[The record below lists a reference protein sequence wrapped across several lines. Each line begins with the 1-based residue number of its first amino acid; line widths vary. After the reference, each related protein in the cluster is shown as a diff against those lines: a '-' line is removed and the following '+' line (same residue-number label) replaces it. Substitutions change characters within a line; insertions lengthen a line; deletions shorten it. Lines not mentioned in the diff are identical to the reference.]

1 MTEGAEFGVEVRFGG
16 GESGGGGD
24 GSEGVWDADGA
35 GVVEVSFFR
44 REEAFVGVEGLARER
59 WEGVVGDALGE
70 ASEGFEDGGV
80 VKGLAEDAGVPACD
94 VVGFAVVARFDGFD
108 EAIRVED
115 DVGALGRLREGTWEF
130 GFDVELVDDGV
141 GGLVDGAEWGGGE

>member
-1 MTEGAEFGVEVRFGG
+1 MEVRFGG
-16 GESGGGGD
+16 GESVGGGD

-80 VKGLAEDAGVPACD
+80 VKGLAAEDAGFQPVMSLALPLSLD
-94 VVGFAVVARFDGFD
+94 LTVLTRRSGSKMTSAR
-108 EAIRVED
+108 
-115 DVGALGRLREGTWEF
+115 
-130 GFDVELVDDGV
+130 
-141 GGLVDGAEWGGGE
+141 